1 MLLRVNASL
10 FHWADSLFDKGD
22 FVLIQSAYWG
32 CIFLGMQAFE
42 HSVDTAFLLVEIG
55 MDVQI
60 EGCGY
65 IGVPEQDADGLAVA
79 TGFDT
84 TRGKTMTQAVE
95 LDEGDIQFGQET
107 AVVVAI
113 GARFGG
119 FETVGEDIKLRI
131 EHFA

>member
-1 MLLRVNASL
+1 MQFR
-10 FHWADSLFDKGD
+10 FDTK
-22 FVLIQSAYWG
+22 
-32 CIFLGMQAFE
+32 CILGLYFLGMQAFE
-42 HSVDTAFLLVEIG
+42 HSVDTAFLLIEIG

-60 EGCGY
+60 EGCGD

-84 TRGKTMTQAVE
+84 ARGKTMTQTVE

-119 FETVGEDIKLRI
+119 FETIGEDIKLRI
-131 EHFA
+131 EYFA

>member
-1 MLLRVNASL
+1 MGLS
-10 FHWADSLFDKGD
+10 
-22 FVLIQSAYWG
+22 
-32 CIFLGMQAFE
+32 FLGMQAFE
-42 HSVDTAFLLVEIG
+42 HSVDTAFLLGEIG

-65 IGVPEQDADGLAVA
+65 IGVPEQDADSLAVA

-84 TRGKTMTQAVE
+84 TRGKTMTQTVE

-119 FETVGEDIKLRI
+119 FETIGEDIKLRI

>member
-1 MLLRVNASL
+1 MSAFRRLSLPCRCRLLPYLRDYINVYIGAV
-10 FHWADSLFDKGD
+10 F
-22 FVLIQSAYWG
+22 
-32 CIFLGMQAFE
+32 FLGMQAFE

-60 EGCGY
+60 EGCGD

-119 FETVGEDIKLRI
+119 FETIGEDIKLRI